1 MDMSVRGIDFASV
14 STIFDFG
21 TVPTV
26 WCWGF
31 LGFFFVFFSFSMF
44 LKSTVFFLITF
55 DLIGLVFL
63 FKRVLFLD
71 T

>member
-31 LGFFFVFFSFSMF
+31 LGVFFRFFFFLHVLKVDSIFFNY
-44 LKSTVFFLITF
+44 I
-55 DLIGLVFL
+55 
-63 FKRVLFLD
+63 
-71 T
+71 